1 MPTPS
6 LLIVPARFK
15 TGKLYSQIP
24 TSGAGDFT
32 VTRNTEA
39 RRFGPDGLIA
49 SVASGIPRLD
59 YYTSGGVTGCPALLV
74 EPAATNL
81 FARSNE
87 LNIGSP
93 WTQDNI
99 SFTTGSTSAFTS
111 PDGTTNAFLLADTS
125 GNTRHRISQQPT
137 TSFVSGTTYTVSI
150 FVKKNSSNRFLLINA
165 ATAFGARAALNLDTL
180 AITNIDGSGASID
193 NYGNGWYRFLVRG
206 TATSTQATSVFIQMQ
221 NAATDVPYIGDGS
234 SFYLF
239 AAQLETGSVATSYI
253 PTTTGTGSRSADLIT
268 VTGAVSGSIGQTQG
282 TVYMEMQAN
291 AAGTGTAILNLG
303 GSSSDN
309 YLYIGKD
316 SDRMRVRVR
325 IGGAEPFNNGATVLN
340 GSVLK
345 VAVAYQQSGNC
356 AAYVN
361 GNFLVS
367 GTAVNNFGAALTGLG
382 FGEQVV
388 LPITSIGATMRIR
401 AVALYTTRLTN
412 DELQSLTT

>member
-1 MPTPS
+1 MTACSHDSLQSSISNMPTPS
-6 LLIVPARFK
+6 LILVPARFK

-81 FARSNE
+81 ALHSRDLANAVWSGTNVTTAKNAVGADGVASGATT
-87 LNIGSP
+87 LTATAASG
-93 WTQDNI
+93 TVLQAI
-99 SFTTGSTSAFTS
+99 SHASQSRVFSAYVRRVTGTGAIQM
-111 PDGTTNAFLLADTS
+111 TTNGGTNWTTVTISSLYTQVACAAQTVAS
-125 GNTRHRISQQPT
+125 GTVGFRMA
-137 TSFVSGTTYTVSI
+137 VSGDVI
-150 FVKKNSSNRFLLINA
+150 EVDF
-165 ATAFGARAALNLDTL
+165 
-180 AITNIDGSGASID
+180 
-193 NYGNGWYRFLVRG
+193 
-206 TATSTQATSVFIQMQ
+206 TQGEVG
-221 NAATDVPYIGDGS
+221 P
-234 SFYLF
+234 
-239 AAQLETGSVATSYI
+239 VATSPI
-253 PTTTGTGSRSADLIT
+253 PTTAGTGSRSADLIT

-282 TVYMEMQAN
+282 TVYMEMQAD
-291 AAGTGTAILNLG
+291 AAGTGTAILTLG
-303 GSSSDN
+303 GTSSNN

-325 IGGAEPFNNGATVLN
+325 IGGDEPFNNGNTVLN

-345 VAVAYQQSGNC
+345 IAVAYQQSGNC

-367 GTAVNNFGAALTGLG
+367 GTAVNNFSAALTGLG
-382 FGEQVV
+382 FSDQVTF
-388 LPITSIGATMRIR
+388 PMTTISAINRIR
-401 AVALYTTRLTN
+401 AVALYTTRLT
-412 DELQSLTT
+412 DAELATLTTP